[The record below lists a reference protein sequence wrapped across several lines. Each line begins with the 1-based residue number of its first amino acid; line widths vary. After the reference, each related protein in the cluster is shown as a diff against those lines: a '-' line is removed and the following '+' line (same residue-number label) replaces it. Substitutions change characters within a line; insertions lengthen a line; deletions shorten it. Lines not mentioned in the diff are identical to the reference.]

1 MSPRTDEFEQ
11 DNTDLSATSSDD
23 DDDGLKD
30 DMAAL
35 ARACTFTADEDEIE
49 EVEEDPLLSTGDAI
63 VPFTA
68 NEDSDPDDDL
78 ECLKRVQSL
87 YKPTGNSVPSP
98 SPVPMIAAAA
108 DDDEDD
114 EDDFETVRAIF
125 KRFSAYDGG
134 RLSNFCCII
143 SNFSLKFENLV
154 VNLFVLVRVNVFWR
168 KKMQLVG

>member
-1 MSPRTDEFEQ
+1 MSPRTDEYEQ
-11 DNTDLSATSSDD
+11 DNTATSSDD

-49 EVEEDPLLSTGDAI
+49 EVEDPLLSTGDAI
-63 VPFTA
+63 VPFTSTATA
-68 NEDSDPDDDL
+68 NKDSDSDDDL

-98 SPVPMIAAAA
+98 VPMIAAA

-134 RLSNFCCII
+134 RLSYFVI
-143 SNFSLKFENLV
+143 SLRIFL
-154 VNLFVLVRVNVFWR
+154 
-168 KKMQLVG
+168 

>member
-1 MSPRTDEFEQ
+1 MSPRTDEYE
-11 DNTDLSATSSDD
+11 DNNSLSATSDEDD
-23 DDDGLKD
+23 DGGLKD

-35 ARACTFTADEDEIE
+35 ARACRFTADEDEN
-49 EVEEDPLLSTGDAI
+49 VEDPLLSAGDAI

-68 NEDSDPDDDL
+68 TATANEDSDSDDL

-98 SPVPMIAAAA
+98 VPMIPDAAA
-108 DDDEDD
+108 DDEDD

-134 RLSNFCCII
+134 RLSNICYKILQF
-143 SNFSLKFENLV
+143 FF
-154 VNLFVLVRVNVFWR
+154 
-168 KKMQLVG
+168 